1 MGLGKKRGVKKMFK
15 DNPDLYPTPE
25 WLVKKMLSK
34 VDFRNQKIKN
44 ILEPS
49 AGLGNIIDVIN
60 SDINRHSS
68 YNVYAIEIDNKCRN
82 VLLSK
87 NVKVIDSDFLL
98 YNDLQQ
104 FDLIIAN
111 FPFSDGDKHLH
122 KAIDVLFSG
131 QIVCLLNAE
140 TIKNPYTNSR
150 KDLVSKLNKLDAK
163 IEYIQNAF
171 SDADRK
177 TNVETAL
184 IYISKIRDVETELFN
199 DVSSSE
205 DSFNDLKD
213 SFEVATKDNIHN
225 IVQRYNQ
232 DKETVTNQIMD
243 FYKNYKKVSKYL
255 TLAVIGEDIQRH
267 SQNVKQDTKELTEIM
282 KDKLNNFVAKL
293 KRDYW
298 LEAMQLDE
306 IKSKLTSKKRKELSS
321 ELNSYCNMDFTENNI
336 KIFIQNLVA
345 KYPTMIDEAIN
356 EMFDKFTEYAFRDG
370 RNQNNEY
377 KANIHMFSGWK
388 TNQAYKVNKKI
399 ILPFYVGWSGITSLS
414 SEQLEFLNDVDM
426 VFNYF
431 DDKQIE
437 NELLEYKDKYSYGN
451 QDRQITNSARIVSL
465 YLEKGMTKNI
475 KTRYFTITVYKKG
488 TMHFVFNDAEMLRKF
503 NIYVAKQK
511 GWLPSNYGYTAKQ
524 EFKDFESAKDYKQIG
539 TELAINRNN
548 VLMLQ

>member
-1 MGLGKKRGVKKMFK
+1 MFK
-15 DNPDLYPTPE
+15 NNPDLYPTPE

-68 YNVYAIEIDNKCRN
+68 YNICAIEIDNKCRN

-87 NVKVIDSDFLL
+87 NVKVIDSDFLA
-98 YNDLQQ
+98 YNGLEQ

-122 KAIDVLFSG
+122 KALDVLFSG

-140 TIKNPYTNSR
+140 TIKNPYSNSR

-163 IEYIQNAF
+163 IEYLQNAF

-184 IYISKIRDVETELFN
+184 IYIEKIRDVETELFN
-199 DVSSSE
+199 DINSSQE
-205 DSFNDLKD
+205 SFDDLKE
-213 SFEVATKDNIHN
+213 SFEVATKDNIGN
-225 IVQRYNQ
+225 IVKRYNQ
-232 DKETVTNQIMD
+232 DKETVTSQIMD

-282 KDKLNNFVAKL
+282 KDKLNNFVSKL

-298 LEAMQLDE
+298 LEAMNLDE
-306 IKSKLTSKKRKELSS
+306 INSKLTSKKKQELQS
-321 ELNSYCNMDFTENNI
+321 ELNKYCNMDFTENNI
-336 KIFIQNLVA
+336 KIFIDNLMA
-345 KYPTMIDEAIN
+345 NYPKMIDEAI
-356 EMFDKFTEYAFRDG
+356 EYMFDKFTHYAFRDG
-370 RNQNNEY
+370 RNTNNEY
-377 KANIHMFSGWK
+377 SKNIHLFNGWK
-388 TNQAYKVNKKI
+388 TNTAYKVNKKI
-399 ILPFYVGWSGITSLS
+399 ILPFRAEYRNMLY
-414 SEQLEFLNDVDM
+414 SEKQDFLNDIDM

-431 DDKQIE
+431 DNKGLNND
-437 NELLEYKDKYSYGN
+437 LLEYTESDGYKQNVST
-451 QDRQITNSARIVSL
+451 TNTAGIVQGYL
-465 YLEKGMTKNI
+465 YKGETKNI
-475 KTRYFTITVYKKG
+475 KTRYFTITFYLKG
-488 TMHFVFNDAEMLRKF
+488 TVHLVFNDLDMLRRF
-503 NIYVAKQK
+503 NIFVGKKRNY
-511 GWLPSNYGYTAKQ
+511 LPSDYGYTEKQ
-524 EFKDFESAKDYKQIG
+524 NFKDFESAKEYKQYG
-539 TELAINRNN
+539 NELAIDTKK
-548 VLMLQ
+548 VLMLN

>member
-1 MGLGKKRGVKKMFK
+1 MFK
-15 DNPDLYPTPE
+15 NNPDLYPTPE
-25 WLVKKMLSK
+25 WLVKKMLNK

-60 SDINRHSS
+60 SDINRNSN
-68 YNVYAIEIDNKCRN
+68 YNICAIELDNKCRN

-87 NVKVIDSDFLL
+87 NVKVIDSDFLAYSGL
-98 YNDLQQ
+98 EQ

-111 FPFSDGDKHLH
+111 FPFSDGDSHLH
-122 KAIDVLFSG
+122 KALDVLFSG

-140 TIKNPYTNSR
+140 TIKNPYSNSR

-199 DVSSSE
+199 DIESSE
-205 DSFNDLKD
+205 DSFSDLKE
-213 SFEVATKDNIHN
+213 SFEVATKDNIGN
-225 IVQRYNQ
+225 IVKRYNQ

-267 SQNVKQDTKELTEIM
+267 SQNVKQDTNELTEIM
-282 KDKLNNFVAKL
+282 KNKLNYFSTKL

-298 LEAMQLDE
+298 LEAMQLKE
-306 IKSKLTSKKRKELSS
+306 VSEKLTSKKKQELSS
-321 ELNSYCNMDFTENNI
+321 ELNKYCNMDFTENNI
-336 KIFIQNLVA
+336 KIFISNLMA
-345 KYPTMIDEAIN
+345 NYPKMIEEAID
-356 EMFDKFTEYAFRDG
+356 EMFDKFTQYAFRDG

-377 KANIHMFSGWK
+377 SKNIYMFNGWK
-388 TNQAYKVNKKI
+388 TNTAFKVNKKI
-399 ILPFYVGWSGITSLS
+399 ILPFSAEYGNRLYSDK
-414 SEQLEFLNDVDM
+414 QNFLNDIDM

-431 DDKQIE
+431 DDKGIE
-437 NELLEYKDKYSYGN
+437 NSLLEYTEPTGYKTNISTTNTAEIVAGN
-451 QDRQITNSARIVSL
+451 LALGV
-465 YLEKGMTKNI
+465 TKNI
-475 KTRYFTITVYKKG
+475 KTRYFTITFYLKG
-488 TMHFVFNDAEMLRKF
+488 TVHLVFNDLEMLRRF
-503 NIYVAKQK
+503 NIYVGKK
-511 GWLPSNYGYTAKQ
+511 RNWLPSDYSYSEKRNKDV
-524 EFKDFESAKDYKQIG
+524 DFETDKEYRQIG
-539 TELAINRNN
+539 VELAIDTKK
-548 VLMLQ
+548 VLMLN

>member
-1 MGLGKKRGVKKMFK
+1 MFSS
-15 DNPDLYPTPE
+15 NNNLFPTPE

-68 YNVYAIEIDNKCRN
+68 YNVCAIEIDNKCRN

-87 NVKVIDSDFLL
+87 NVKVIDSDFLA
-98 YNDLQQ
+98 YNGLEQ

-122 KAIDVLFSG
+122 KALDVLFSG

-140 TIKNPYTNSR
+140 TIKNPYSNSR

-163 IEYIQNAF
+163 IEYLQNAF

-205 DSFNDLKD
+205 DSFNDLKE

-232 DKETVTNQIMD
+232 DKETVTSQIMD

-267 SQNVKQDTKELTEIM
+267 SQSVKQDTKELTEIM
-282 KDKLNNFVAKL
+282 KDKLNNFVTKL

-298 LEAMQLDE
+298 LEAMNLNE
-306 IKSKLTSKKRKELSS
+306 VKSRLTSQKKQELQS
-321 ELNSYCNMDFTENNI
+321 ELNKYCNMDFTENNI
-336 KIFIQNLVA
+336 KIFIDNLMA
-345 KYPTMIDEAIN
+345 NYPKMIDEAI
-356 EMFDKFTEYAFRDG
+356 EYMFDKFTQYAFRDG
-370 RNQNNEY
+370 RNTNNEY
-377 KANIHMFSGWK
+377 SKNIHLFNGWK
-388 TNQAYKVNKKI
+388 TNTAYKVNKKI
-399 ILPFYVGWSGITSLS
+399 ILPFSADYGNRLYSDKID
-414 SEQLEFLNDVDM
+414 FLNDIDM

-431 DDKQIE
+431 DDKGLK
-437 NELLEYKDKYSYGN
+437 NDLLEYVETTGYK
-451 QDRQITNSARIVSL
+451 TNIATTNTAEIVAG
-465 YLEKGMTKNI
+465 YLSKGETKNI
-475 KTRYFTITVYKKG
+475 KTRYFTITFYLKG
-488 TMHFVFNDAEMLRKF
+488 TVHLVFASQEMLRRF
-503 NIYVAKQK
+503 NIFVGKKRNY
-511 GWLPSNYGYTAKQ
+511 LPSDYGYTAKQ
-524 EFKDFESAKDYKQIG
+524 EFKDFEPAKEYKQIG
-539 TELAINRNN
+539 TELAIDTKK
-548 VLMLQ
+548 VLMLN

>member
-1 MGLGKKRGVKKMFK
+1 MFK
-15 DNPDLYPTPE
+15 SNPDLYPTPD

-60 SDINRHSS
+60 SDINRYSS
-68 YNVYAIEIDNKCRN
+68 YNICAIEIDNKCRN

-98 YNDLQQ
+98 YNGLEQ

-122 KAIDVLFSG
+122 KALDVLFSG

-140 TIKNPYTNSR
+140 TIKNPYSNSR

-163 IEYIQNAF
+163 IEYMQNAF

-184 IYISKIRDVETELFN
+184 IYIEKIRNVETELFN
-199 DVSSSE
+199 DISSSE
-205 DSFNDLKD
+205 DNFDDLKE
-213 SFEVATKDNIHN
+213 SFEVATKNNIGN
-225 IVQRYNQ
+225 IVKRYNQ

-282 KDKLNNFVAKL
+282 KDKLNHFVTKL

-298 LEAMQLDE
+298 LEAMQLNE
-306 IKSKLTSKKRKELSS
+306 IKSRLTSQKKQELQS
-321 ELNSYCNMDFTENNI
+321 ELNKYCNMDFTETNI
-336 KIFIQNLVA
+336 KIFIDNLVA
-345 KYPTMIDEAIN
+345 NYPKMIDEAIDY
-356 EMFDKFTEYAFRDG
+356 MFDKFTQYAFRDG
-370 RNQNNEY
+370 RNTNNEY
-377 KANIHMFSGWK
+377 SKNIHLFNGWK
-388 TNQAYKVNKKI
+388 TNTAYKVNKKI
-399 ILPFYVGWSGITSLS
+399 ILPFRAEYGNRLYSDKID
-414 SEQLEFLNDVDM
+414 FLNDIDM

-431 DDKQIE
+431 DDKGLK
-437 NELLEYKDKYSYGN
+437 NNLLEYTETTGYKTNIATTNTAEIVAGN
-451 QDRQITNSARIVSL
+451 LVL
-465 YLEKGMTKNI
+465 GETKNI
-475 KTRYFTITVYKKG
+475 KTRYFTITFYLKG
-488 TMHFVFNDAEMLRKF
+488 TVHLVFNDLDMLRRF
-503 NIYVAKQK
+503 NIYVGKK
-511 GWLPSNYGYTAKQ
+511 RNYLPSDYGYTAKQ
-524 EFKDFESAKDYKQIG
+524 EFKDFEPAKEYKQIG
-539 TELAINRNN
+539 TELAIDTKK
-548 VLMLQ
+548 VLMLN

>member
-1 MGLGKKRGVKKMFK
+1 MFK
-15 DNPDLYPTPE
+15 NNPDLFPTPD

-60 SDINRHSS
+60 SDINRYSS
-68 YNVYAIEIDNKCRN
+68 YNVCAIEIDNKCRN

-87 NVKVIDSDFLL
+87 NVKVIDSDFLA
-98 YNDLQQ
+98 YNGLEQ

-122 KAIDVLFSG
+122 KALDVLFSG

-140 TIKNPYTNSR
+140 TIKNPYSNSR

-163 IEYIQNAF
+163 IEYLQNAF
-171 SDADRK
+171 SEADRK

-184 IYISKIRDVETELFN
+184 IYISKIRDVETEIFN
-199 DVSSSE
+199 DISSSE
-205 DSFNDLKD
+205 DNFDDLKE
-213 SFEVATKDNIHN
+213 SFEVATKDNIGN

-255 TLAVIGEDIQRH
+255 ALAVIGEDIQRH

-282 KDKLNNFVAKL
+282 KDKLNYFVTKL

-306 IKSKLTSKKRKELSS
+306 VKSRLTSQKKQELSS
-321 ELNSYCNMDFTENNI
+321 ELNKYCNMDFTENNI
-336 KIFIQNLVA
+336 KIFIDNLISN
-345 KYPTMIDEAIN
+345 YPKMIDEAIDY
-356 EMFDKFTEYAFRDG
+356 MFDKFTQYAFRDG

-377 KANIHMFSGWK
+377 SKNIHLFNGWK
-388 TNQAYKVNKKI
+388 TNTAYKVNKKI
-399 ILPFYVGWSGITSLS
+399 ILPFRAEYGNRLYSDKID
-414 SEQLEFLNDVDM
+414 FLNDIDM

-431 DDKQIE
+431 DDKGLK
-437 NELLEYKDKYSYGN
+437 NDLLEYTETTGYKTNISTTNTAEIVAGN
-451 QDRQITNSARIVSL
+451 LAL
-465 YLEKGMTKNI
+465 GETKNI
-475 KTRYFTITVYKKG
+475 KTRYFTITFYLKG
-488 TMHFVFNDAEMLRKF
+488 TVHLVFNDLDILRRF
-503 NIYVAKQK
+503 NIFVGKKRNY
-511 GWLPSNYGYTAKQ
+511 LPSDYGYTEKQ
-524 EFKDFESAKDYKQIG
+524 NFKDFETAKEYKQIG
-539 TELAINRNN
+539 TELAIDTKK
-548 VLMLQ
+548 VLMIGA

>member
-1 MGLGKKRGVKKMFK
+1 MYK
-15 DNPDLYPTPE
+15 DNATLYPTPE

-68 YNVYAIEIDNKCRN
+68 YNVCAIEIDNKCRN

-111 FPFSDGDKHLH
+111 FPFIDGDLHLH

-140 TIKNPYTNSR
+140 TIKNPYSNSR

-225 IVQRYNQ
+225 IIQRYNQ

-282 KDKLNNFVAKL
+282 KDKLNNFVTKL

-298 LEAMQLDE
+298 LEAMQLNE
-306 IKSKLTSKKRKELSS
+306 IKSRLTSQKKQELQS
-321 ELNSYCNMDFTENNI
+321 ELNKYCNMDFTENNI
-336 KIFIQNLVA
+336 KIFIDNLIA
-345 KYPTMIDEAIN
+345 NYPKMIDEAI
-356 EMFDKFTEYAFRDG
+356 EYMFDKFTMYAFRDG
-370 RNQNNEY
+370 RNVNNEY
-377 KANIHMFSGWK
+377 SKNIHLFNGWK
-388 TNQAYKVNKKI
+388 TNTAFKVNKKI
-399 ILPFYVGWSGITSLS
+399 ILPFRAEYGNRLYSDKID
-414 SEQLEFLNDVDM
+414 FLNDIDM

-431 DDKQIE
+431 DNNNLQ
-437 NELLEYKDKYSYGN
+437 NNLLEYTEPTGYK
-451 QDRQITNSARIVSL
+451 TNISTTNTAEIVAG
-465 YLEKGMTKNI
+465 YLSMGETKNI
-475 KTRYFTITVYKKG
+475 KTRYFTITFYLRG
-488 TMHFVFNDAEMLRKF
+488 TVHLVFNDLDMLRRF
-503 NIYVAKQK
+503 NLFVAKK
-511 GWLPSNYGYTAKQ
+511 RGWLPMNYGYTAKQ

-539 TELAINRNN
+539 KELAINTNN

>member
-1 MGLGKKRGVKKMFK
+1 MFK
-15 DNPDLYPTPE
+15 NNPDLFPTPKH
-25 WLVKKMLSK
+25 LIRRMLAK

-60 SDINRHSS
+60 SDINKHSS
-68 YNVYAIEIDNKCRN
+68 YNVCAIEIDNKCRN

-87 NVKVIDSDFLL
+87 NVKVIDSDFLA
-98 YNDLQQ
+98 YNGLEQ

-122 KAIDVLFSG
+122 KALDVLFSG
-131 QIVCLLNAE
+131 QIVCLINAE
-140 TIKNPYTNSR
+140 TIKNPYSNSR

-163 IEYIQNAF
+163 IEYLQNAF

-205 DSFNDLKD
+205 DSFDELKE

-232 DKETVTNQIMD
+232 DKETVTSQIMD

-282 KDKLNNFVAKL
+282 KDKLNNFVTKL

-298 LEAMQLDE
+298 LEAMNLNE
-306 IKSKLTSKKRKELSS
+306 VKSRLTSQKKQELQS
-321 ELNSYCNMDFTENNI
+321 ELNKYCNMDFTENNI
-336 KIFIQNLVA
+336 KIFIDNLMA
-345 KYPTMIDEAIN
+345 NYPKMIDEAI
-356 EMFDKFTEYAFRDG
+356 EYMFDKFTQYAFRDG
-370 RNQNNEY
+370 RNTNNEY
-377 KANIHMFSGWK
+377 SKNIHLFNGWK
-388 TNQAYKVNKKI
+388 TNTAYKVNKKI
-399 ILPFYVGWSGITSLS
+399 ILPFRAEYGNRLYSDKID
-414 SEQLEFLNDVDM
+414 FLNDIDM

-431 DDKQIE
+431 DDKGLE
-437 NELLEYKDKYSYGN
+437 NKLLEYTE
-451 QDRQITNSARIVSL
+451 TNGYKQNISTTNTAEIVQGYL
-465 YLEKGMTKNI
+465 YQGETKNI
-475 KTRYFTITVYKKG
+475 PTRYFNITFYLKG
-488 TMHFVFNDAEMLRKF
+488 TVHLVFNDFDMLRRF
-503 NIYVAKQK
+503 NIFVGKKRNY
-511 GWLPSNYGYTAKQ
+511 LPSDYGYTEKQ
-524 EFKDFESAKDYKQIG
+524 NFKDFEIAKEYQQIG
-539 TELAINRNN
+539 TELAIDTKK
-548 VLMLQ
+548 VLLLT

>member
-1 MGLGKKRGVKKMFK
+1 MFK
-15 DNPDLYPTPE
+15 NNSDLYPTPE
-25 WLVKKMLSK
+25 WLVKKMLNK

-60 SDINRHSS
+60 SDINRHNS
-68 YNVYAIEIDNKCRN
+68 YNICAIELDNKCRN

-87 NVKVIDSDFLL
+87 NIKVIDSDFLAYSGL
-98 YNDLQQ
+98 EQ

-111 FPFSDGDKHLH
+111 FPFSDGDSHLH
-122 KAIDVLFSG
+122 KALDVLFSG

-140 TIKNPYTNSR
+140 TIKNPYSNSR

-199 DVSSSE
+199 DIESSE
-205 DSFNDLKD
+205 DSFDELKD
-213 SFEVATKDNIHN
+213 TFEIATKDNIGN
-225 IVQRYNQ
+225 IVKRYNQ

-267 SQNVKQDTKELTEIM
+267 SQNVKEEAGDLTNIM
-282 KDKLNNFVAKL
+282 KNKLNHFIAKL

-298 LEAMQLDE
+298 LEAMQLKE
-306 IKSKLTSKKRKELSS
+306 ISEKLTSKKKQELSS
-321 ELNSYCNMDFTENNI
+321 ELNKYCNMDFTENNI
-336 KIFIQNLVA
+336 KIFISNLMA
-345 KYPTMIDEAIN
+345 NYPKMIEEAID
-356 EMFDKFTEYAFRDG
+356 EMFDKFTQYAFRDG

-377 KANIHMFSGWK
+377 SKNIYMFNGWK
-388 TNQAYKVNKKI
+388 TNTAFKVNKKI
-399 ILPFYVGWSGITSLS
+399 ILPFSAEYGNRLYSDK
-414 SEQLEFLNDVDM
+414 QNFLNDIDM

-431 DDKQIE
+431 DDKGIE
-437 NELLEYKDKYSYGN
+437 NSLLEYTEPTGYKTNISTTNTAEIVAGN
-451 QDRQITNSARIVSL
+451 LALGV
-465 YLEKGMTKNI
+465 TKNI
-475 KTRYFTITVYKKG
+475 KTRYFNITFYLKG
-488 TMHFVFNDAEMLRKF
+488 TVHLVFNDLEMLRRF
-503 NIYVAKQK
+503 NIYVGKK
-511 GWLPSNYGYTAKQ
+511 RNYLPSDYGYTEKQ
-524 EFKDFESAKDYKQIG
+524 EFKDFEPTKEYKQIE
-539 TELAINRNN
+539 TELAIDTKK
-548 VLMLQ
+548 VLMLN